1 MKPSSPALRLFV
13 TAAAWVPLA
22 RSVAAGRI
30 ILTRDRPELGRDLAG
45 FRPQLILTLA
55 PAGVGPLAGVPFLV
69 R

>member
-13 TAAAWVPLA
+13 TAAAWVPLV

-30 ILTRDRPELGRDLAG
+30 IPTRDRPELVRDLAG
-45 FRPQLILTLA
+45 FHSQLILTLA
-55 PAGVGPLAGVPFLV
+55 PAGVGPLASAPFLV

>member
-13 TAAAWVPLA
+13 TAAAGVPLA

-30 ILTRDRPELGRDLAG
+30 IRTRDRPELVRDLAG
-45 FRPQLILTLA
+45 FRSQLMTLA
-55 PAGVGPLAGVPFLV
+55 PAGVGPLAGAPFLV